1 MSQKEKRA
9 YAHELIDR
17 VDDEFFDAIFQLMET
32 YVRKQD
38 AHIIGYS
45 PSGEPI
51 MVSAFLEE
59 AEEQVRKAKAG
70 EGISIEELKKRS
82 TQWLNRSK

>member
-1 MSQKEKRA
+1 MSQQEKRA

-17 VDDEFFDAIFQLMET
+17 VDDEFFDAILLLMET

-38 AHIIGYS
+38 NQVIGYT
-45 PSGEPI
+45 PSGEPVK
-51 MVSAFLEE
+51 VSAFLEE
-59 AEEQVRKAKAG
+59 AEEQVRRAKAG

-82 TQWLNRSK
+82 NQWLNRSK